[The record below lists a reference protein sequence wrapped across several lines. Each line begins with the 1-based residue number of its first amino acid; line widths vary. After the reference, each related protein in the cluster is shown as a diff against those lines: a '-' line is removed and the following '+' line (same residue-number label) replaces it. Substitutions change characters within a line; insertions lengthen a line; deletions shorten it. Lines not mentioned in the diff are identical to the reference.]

1 MSVMGAI
8 PTRMAATCR
17 RHSNPAGLL
26 SFLAAMIMYTSEMP
40 VTVDNSAA
48 YTSIRIQQST
58 FDPIHDSVN
67 ITSTR

>member
-1 MSVMGAI
+1 
-8 PTRMAATCR
+8 
-17 RHSNPAGLL
+17 
-26 SFLAAMIMYTSEMP
+26 MYTSEMP

-48 YTSIRIQQST
+48 YTSIQIQQST

>member
-1 MSVMGAI
+1 
-8 PTRMAATCR
+8 
-17 RHSNPAGLL
+17 
-26 SFLAAMIMYTSEMP
+26 MYTSEMP